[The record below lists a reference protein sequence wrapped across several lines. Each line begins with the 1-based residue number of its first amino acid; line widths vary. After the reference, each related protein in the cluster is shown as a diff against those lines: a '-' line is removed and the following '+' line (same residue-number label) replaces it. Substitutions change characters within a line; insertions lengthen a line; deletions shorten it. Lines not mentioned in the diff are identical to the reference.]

1 MKTYIF
7 ETRKATAPFLR
18 AFTNKL
24 ESQTFHVKENNSAN
38 IKIADKF
45 FDYSWPTWNGQ
56 IPENT
61 SAVFQGLLRNTKK
74 VHDVCVSEGRDWYYF
89 DQPYFFFSDY
99 QQSITGDRWYRVCKN
114 NTQKNFIDKTPR
126 NKRRYD
132 RLVEKIK
139 LFPKALN
146 EITLKPWQYDG
157 KHVLVIPPS
166 YHTAK
171 WYGIDRH
178 DWEKYYVSELKKYTK
193 REIRVRHKFKNNADD
208 ITQAK
213 KNGTDLYDDLKDCH
227 AMVSFHS
234 MCASQAVVHGIPS
247 FCSEHSPA
255 WPVSLSLKELDQI
268 EDPLYSGERE
278 YWLYSLVGS
287 QFTETEMA
295 SGNAYRY
302 INGENI

>member
-1 MKTYIF
+1 MMVFDVK
-7 ETRKATAPFLR
+7 KSSS
-18 AFTNKL
+18 AFVTKFACKYNPTVYKNK
-24 ESQTFHVKENNSAN
+24 EGEGE
-38 IKIADKF
+38 KF
-45 FDYSWPTWNGQ
+45 YNYTWPVWNGD
-56 IPENT
+56 IPKDQEV
-61 SAVFQGLLRNTKK
+61 VFQGLIRGTMEVYDKCKELGRNF
-74 VHDVCVSEGRDWYYF
+74 YYL
-89 DQPYFFFSDY
+89 DQPYFFMSSYKEHPAFN
-99 QQSITGDRWYRVCKN
+99 DRWYRIIKN
-114 NTQKNFIDKTPR
+114 NTQKTFIDKTPR

-132 RLVEKIK
+132 RLVERIK

-157 KHVLVIPPS
+157 KHILVIPPS

-178 DWEKYYVSELKKYTK
+178 DWEKYYVSELKKHTK

-234 MCASQAVVHGIPS
+234 MCASQAIVHGIPS